1 MLIANLRRN
10 AMGASSLNTKDLIS
24 QHIKIR
30 FSNYFSY
37 FCSMN
42 NRQQIVLA
50 RIKKQV
56 KEIDPLA
63 DVILYGS
70 RARGDS
76 RPDSDWDILI
86 LVNSPAD
93 IETEKVFRHKLY
105 DVELDLG
112 EAVSTYV
119 YNKQEWNTKYWM
131 TPLFKNIS
139 SEGIVI

>member
-1 MLIANLRRN
+1 MN
-10 AMGASSLNTKDLIS
+10 S
-24 QHIKIR
+24 QQK
-30 FSNYFSY
+30 
-37 FCSMN
+37 
-42 NRQQIVLA
+42 IVLA

-63 DVILYGS
+63 DIILYGS
-70 RARGDS
+70 RARGDF

-86 LVNSPAD
+86 LVNTPAD
-93 IETEKVFRHKLY
+93 IETEKIFRHKLY

-119 YNKQEWNTKYWM
+119 YNKQEWNSKYWM

-139 SEGIVI
+139 NEGIVI

>member
-1 MLIANLRRN
+1 MN
-10 AMGASSLNTKDLIS
+10 S
-24 QHIKIR
+24 QQK
-30 FSNYFSY
+30 
-37 FCSMN
+37 
-42 NRQQIVLA
+42 IVLE

-63 DVILYGS
+63 DIILYGS
-70 RARGDS
+70 RARGDY
-76 RPDSDWDILI
+76 RPDSDCDILI

-112 EAVSTYV
+112 EPVSTYV
-119 YNKQEWNTKYWM
+119 YNKQEWNSKYWM

-139 SEGIVI
+139 NEGIVI

>member
-1 MLIANLRRN
+1 MN
-10 AMGASSLNTKDLIS
+10 S
-24 QHIKIR
+24 QQK
-30 FSNYFSY
+30 
-37 FCSMN
+37 
-42 NRQQIVLA
+42 IVLA

-63 DVILYGS
+63 DIILYGS

-139 SEGIVI
+139 NEGIVI

>member
-1 MLIANLRRN
+1 
-10 AMGASSLNTKDLIS
+10 MGASSLNTKDLIS